1 MVLNVNVKSV
11 ILEARELKI
20 SDQKTTSKYCFNM
33 VYCIHAADTC
43 RLQANRQM
51 LLLLFIASFV
61 VGAACRILFT
71 RNLMS
76 QICNKQSE
84 IICGQEPVQ
93 SLILVLLLNTWA
105 LTPDREKE
113 VGVGG
118 VQVLQKRQSSKC
130 NGLFNN
136 KISLLQKQNDE
147 IIFYC
152 T

>member
-61 VGAACRILFT
+61 VGAACRILFRPT

-84 IICGQEPVQ
+84 ILLQIETC
-93 SLILVLLLNTWA
+93 LVFNLGITFKYMGFNHVNTRQRKGGW
-105 LTPDREKE
+105 
-113 VGVGG
+113 GGGG

-130 NGLFNN
+130 NGL
-136 KISLLQKQNDE
+136 L
-147 IIFYC
+147 
-152 T
+152 

>member
-11 ILEARELKI
+11 ILEAQELKI

-76 QICNKQSE
+76 QICNKQPE
-84 IICGQEPVQ
+84 ILLQIGTC
-93 SLILVLLLNTWA
+93 LVFNLGITFKYMGFNT
-105 LTPDREKE
+105 RQRK
-113 VGVGG
+113 GGGGGG
-118 VQVLQKRQSSKC
+118 VCRCSKTT
-130 NGLFNN
+130 
-136 KISLLQKQNDE
+136 
-147 IIFYC
+147 IIKMQWAIII
-152 T
+152 TT

>member
-11 ILEARELKI
+11 ILEAREFKI

-113 VGVGG
+113 VGGEG
-118 VQVLQKRQSSKC
+118 CRCFKNDNHQNAMGYLIIKFHFYR
-130 NGLFNN
+130 N
-136 KISLLQKQNDE
+136 KMMK
-147 IIFYC
+147 
-152 T
+152 

>member
-84 IICGQEPVQ
+84 I
-93 SLILVLLLNTWA
+93 
-105 LTPDREKE
+105 
-113 VGVGG
+113 
-118 VQVLQKRQSSKC
+118 
-130 NGLFNN
+130 
-136 KISLLQKQNDE
+136 LLQIGTCLVFNLGINFKYMGFNTRQRKGRGGGGCAGASKTT
-147 IIFYC
+147 IIKMQWAIII
-152 T
+152 TT

>member
-11 ILEARELKI
+11 ILEAQELKI

-61 VGAACRILFT
+61 VGAACRILFYIYNT

-84 IICGQEPVQ
+84 ILLQIGTRLVFY
-93 SLILVLLLNTWA
+93 LILVLLLNTWA

-113 VGVGG
+113 VWGGG
-118 VQVLQKRQSSKC
+118 VQGASKTT
-130 NGLFNN
+130 
-136 KISLLQKQNDE
+136 
-147 IIFYC
+147 IIKMQWAIII
-152 T
+152 TT

>member
-84 IICGQEPVQ
+84 I
-93 SLILVLLLNTWA
+93 
-105 LTPDREKE
+105 
-113 VGVGG
+113 
-118 VQVLQKRQSSKC
+118 
-130 NGLFNN
+130 
-136 KISLLQKQNDE
+136 LLQIGTCLVFNLGINFKYMGFNTRQRKGGGGGGGAGASKTT
-147 IIFYC
+147 IIKMQWAIII
-152 T
+152 TT

>member
-11 ILEARELKI
+11 ILEAQELKI

-71 RNLMS
+71 RDLMS

-84 IICGQEPVQ
+84 ILLQIGTCLVFN
-93 SLILVLLLNTWA
+93 LILVLLLNTWA
-105 LTPDREKE
+105 LTPDREKK
-113 VGVGG
+113 VWGGGG
-118 VQVLQKRQSSKC
+118 VCKVLQKRQSSKC
-130 NGLFNN
+130 NGL
-136 KISLLQKQNDE
+136 L
-147 IIFYC
+147 
-152 T
+152 

>member
-33 VYCIHAADTC
+33 VYCIHSADTC

-84 IICGQEPVQ
+84 ILLQIGTC
-93 SLILVLLLNTWA
+93 LVFNLGITFKYMGFNT
-105 LTPDREKE
+105 RQRK
-113 VGVGG
+113 GVGG
-118 VQVLQKRQSSKC
+118 GGGVQGASKTT
-130 NGLFNN
+130 
-136 KISLLQKQNDE
+136 
-147 IIFYC
+147 IIKMQWAIII
-152 T
+152 TT

>member
-43 RLQANRQM
+43 RVQANRQM

-84 IICGQEPVQ
+84 ILLQIGTC
-93 SLILVLLLNTWA
+93 LVFNLGITFKYMGFNTRQRKGGW
-105 LTPDREKE
+105 
-113 VGVGG
+113 GGGG
-118 VQVLQKRQSSKC
+118 VCRCFKNDNHQNAMGYYNYNLIKFHFYR
-130 NGLFNN
+130 N
-136 KISLLQKQNDE
+136 KMMK
-147 IIFYC
+147 
-152 T
+152 

>member
-20 SDQKTTSKYCFNM
+20 SDQKTTSKYCFKM

-84 IICGQEPVQ
+84 I
-93 SLILVLLLNTWA
+93 
-105 LTPDREKE
+105 
-113 VGVGG
+113 
-118 VQVLQKRQSSKC
+118 
-130 NGLFNN
+130 
-136 KISLLQKQNDE
+136 LLQIGTCLVFNLGITFKYMGFNTRQRKGGGGGGGGCAGASKTT
-147 IIFYC
+147 IIKMQWAIII
-152 T
+152 TT

>member
-84 IICGQEPVQ
+84 ILLQIGTC
-93 SLILVLLLNTWA
+93 LVFNLGITFKYMGFNTRQRKGGW
-105 LTPDREKE
+105 
-113 VGVGG
+113 GGGG
-118 VQVLQKRQSSKC
+118 VQVLQKRQSSK
-130 NGLFNN
+130 NAMGYYNYNLIKFHFYRN
-136 KISLLQKQNDE
+136 KMMK
-147 IIFYC
+147 
-152 T
+152 

>member
-51 LLLLFIASFV
+51 LLLLFITSFV

-84 IICGQEPVQ
+84 I
-93 SLILVLLLNTWA
+93 
-105 LTPDREKE
+105 
-113 VGVGG
+113 
-118 VQVLQKRQSSKC
+118 
-130 NGLFNN
+130 
-136 KISLLQKQNDE
+136 LLQIGTCLVFNLGINFKYMGFNTRQRKGGGGGGGAGASKTT
-147 IIFYC
+147 IIKMQWAIII
-152 T
+152 TT